1 LRDGNFGHD
10 LRGKSPW
17 TLSPPRQA
25 PAASGYCGLV
35 LFSQACFIASWDIP
49 VFCAFSCAMQS
60 LTLFALLDEEDCD
73 PEDEELLLL

>member
-1 LRDGNFGHD
+1 M
-10 LRGKSPW
+10 
-17 TLSPPRQA
+17 
-25 PAASGYCGLV
+25 
-35 LFSQACFIASWDIP
+35 FSQACFIASWDIP

>member
-1 LRDGNFGHD
+1 VDPF
-10 LRGKSPW
+10 PAAV
-17 TLSPPRQA
+17 A
-25 PAASGYCGLV
+25 PAVCGYCGLV
-35 LFSQACFIASWDIP
+35 LLSQACFIASLDIP